1 MAALLALSGCDETQT
16 EARVPPAKPP
26 VPVIVEALQFEPE
39 RTRVEAVGTSRAI
52 RSVDVY
58 PATSGEVIAV
68 DFEPGQFVAEGDKLV
83 ELDRREQKVAVELA
97 RLQLA
102 EAERLF
108 DRYRR
113 SADSGAVVP
122 TVLDE
127 AHAAVETA
135 KLELQRAEIA
145 LADRTVRAAFDG
157 FVGTTEVD
165 RGDRIDTGTM
175 ITTLDDRRTLLVAF
189 EVPETLI
196 SELAVGEEAKLE
208 TWDSRIPVVIG
219 EIVDIGSRID
229 PQSRTFVARVRVP
242 NEADT
247 LRPGMS
253 FRVAADIDGELYPVV
268 AETGVQWGADGAYVW
283 SIADGIATRVPV
295 QVVQRREGRVL
306 VKGDFSRG
314 DIVAVFDT
322 EGNNLGCGITN
333 YSSSDIGIIKGARSG
348 NIGKLLSTDYGPEVV
363 HRNNFALLN
372 KEETSG
378 HRQTATVL

>member
-1 MAALLALSGCDETQT
+1 MHQHLKTMFALAALLTLVACDESQT
-16 EARVPPAKPP
+16 DSPARSAKPA
-26 VPVIVEALQFEPE
+26 VPVIVEALQFEAE
-39 RTRVEAVGTSRAI
+39 RTSVEAVGTSRAI

-68 DFEPGQFVAEGDKLV
+68 DFEPGQFVTEGDKLV
-83 ELDRREQKVAVELA
+83 ELDRREEKLAVELA
-97 RLQLA
+97 RLRLV

-157 FVGTTEVD
+157 FVGTTEID
-165 RGDRIDTGTM
+165 RGDRIDTSTM

-196 SELAVGEEAKLE
+196 GELAVGEKARLE
-208 TWDSRIPVVIG
+208 TWDSRVPVVEG

-229 PQSRTFVARVRVP
+229 PQARTFVARVRVA
-242 NEADT
+242 NENDT

-283 SIADGIATRVPV
+283 SVADGTATRVPV

-314 DIVAVFDT
+314 DIVVV
-322 EGNNLGCGITN
+322 EGIQRMQEGVSVTYDSPRVAGPVGATIDVELNDSVNA
-333 YSSSDIGIIKGARSG
+333 SDAG
-348 NIGKLLSTDYGPEVV
+348 
-363 HRNNFALLN
+363 
-372 KEETSG
+372 
-378 HRQTATVL
+378 

>member
-1 MAALLALSGCDETQT
+1 MHRYGQFVATLAALLFVAACNQKPIDPP
-16 EARVPPAKPP
+16 ARSAKPP
-26 VPVIVEALQFEPE
+26 VQVIVESLQFEAE

-68 DFEPGQFVAEGDKLV
+68 DFEPGQFVAKGDKLV
-83 ELDRREQKVAVELA
+83 ELDRREQQLAVDLA
-97 RLQLA
+97 RLRLA

-108 DRYRR
+108 DRYQR

-127 AHAAVETA
+127 ARAAVETA
-135 KLELQRAEIA
+135 KLELQGAEIA

-157 FVGTTEVD
+157 FVGTTEID
-165 RGDRIDTGTM
+165 RGDRIDTSTM

-189 EVPETLI
+189 EIPETLI
-196 SELAVGEEAKLE
+196 GELAVGETATLE
-208 TWDSRIPVVIG
+208 TWNSRVPVVDG

-229 PQSRTFVARVRVP
+229 PQTRTFVARVRVS
-242 NEADT
+242 NEADR

-253 FRVAADIDGELYPVV
+253 FRVAANIDGELYPVV

-283 SIADGIATRVPV
+283 SIVEGTATRIPV

-306 VKGDFSRG
+306 IKGDFSRG
-314 DIVAVFDT
+314 DIVVVEGIQRMQEGVSVTYDPPHVAGPIGGTISVEF
-322 EGNNLGCGITN
+322 GNNPN
-333 YSSSDIGIIKGARSG
+333 ASDAG
-348 NIGKLLSTDYGPEVV
+348 
-363 HRNNFALLN
+363 
-372 KEETSG
+372 
-378 HRQTATVL
+378 